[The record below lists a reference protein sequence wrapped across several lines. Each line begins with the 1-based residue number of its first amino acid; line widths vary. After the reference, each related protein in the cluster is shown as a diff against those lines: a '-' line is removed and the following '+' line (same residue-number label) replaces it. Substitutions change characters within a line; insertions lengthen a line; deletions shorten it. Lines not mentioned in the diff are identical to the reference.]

1 MDPLESI
8 KQGYF
13 QECEELLLAME
24 EGLIAM
30 ENGDRDPEIINAVF
44 RAVHSIKGGGGA
56 FGFDDLVAFAHS
68 FETVMDLIRSGEL
81 DPEAEVMKVLL
92 RAGDM
97 LSDHVAA
104 ARTAQRLDPSHD
116 EDSITELRALSGKVE
131 EEEELTES
139 FEELG
144 FHQVQLE
151 DSDGGG
157 APGLMDLPSLDEP
170 AADVTAE
177 VSAEEPPVGIA
188 DEEAAPAGEQGWL
201 VRFTPAATLYAK
213 ANEPALLL
221 REMATLGRVEATA
234 EFDTLPSLKDLDPE
248 EAYLHWSIRLYGDVA
263 QDKIEEVFDF
273 ASDDCTLEFTPLEAV
288 ASEVASAAV
297 TDDPP
302 ADETE
307 VVTDISEA
315 LPADENGP
323 AEDMLLADDEP
334 PAENVPESMAE
345 PEPLSDVVAEAAPA
359 QAPVIAAAPVPT
371 LVPEP
376 VSPAPVS
383 APVALSTPRPAAAP
397 AKVEEKPAAGG
408 ESVMKQTIRVD
419 LDKVERLG
427 NVVGELVITQA
438 MLAQHLLESRGAQMS
453 PMLANNM
460 AEFEHLLRELQEGV
474 MAIRTQ
480 PVKSVFQ
487 RMPRLVREL
496 AAQTSKQVRLVIKGE
511 ATEVDKTVI
520 ERLGDPL
527 THMIRNAVDHGL
539 ENEADRIAVGKDPE
553 GTVTLSAE
561 HRGGRIVIEVSD
573 DGKGIDRVR
582 VKAKALEK
590 GLISPNANLT
600 DEEID
605 NLIFLP
611 GFSTAA
617 TISNISGRGV
627 GMDVVRSSVADLGGR
642 IIMTS
647 NPGLGS
653 KFTMTLPLTLAVL
666 DGMVVAVGDQ
676 TFVLP
681 LTHIIES
688 LQPHADDIRPFGI
701 NSFLLRVRDVYVPL
715 VKVGELLNVKD
726 AGTDPTK
733 GVVILVESEG
743 TGRVALAVDQILGQ
757 RQVVIKSFEGN
768 YRHIEGIGAATILGD
783 GRVALIIDVDG
794 IVSVCRGHATES
806 NLNEVSATGTG
817 P

>member
-30 ENGDRDPEIINAVF
+30 ESGDRDPEIINAVF

-81 DPEAEVMKVLL
+81 DPEAEVMKILL

-144 FHQVQLE
+144 FHQVQL
-151 DSDGGG
+151 DDLDGGG
-157 APGLMDLPSLDEP
+157 APGPMELATFDEP
-170 AADVTAE
+170 SVEAPGDAPTETPVPE
-177 VSAEEPPVGIA
+177 VAPEA
-188 DEEAAPAGEQGWL
+188 AAPAGESGWL

-213 ANEPALLL
+213 ANEPSLLL
-221 REMATLGRVEATA
+221 REMATLGRIEATP
-234 EFDTLPSLKDLDPE
+234 EFDTLPSLKELDPE

-273 ASDDCTLEFTPLEAV
+273 ASDDCTLEFSPLETSGAV
-288 ASEVASAAV
+288 TPEAPAVEVAEVVADAAPTESVEPASEAV
-297 TDDPP
+297 
-302 ADETE
+302 
-307 VVTDISEA
+307 
-315 LPADENGP
+315 
-323 AEDMLLADDEP
+323 
-334 PAENVPESMAE
+334 AE
-345 PEPLSDVVAEAAPA
+345 PEPVAEPAPGNEPAPA
-359 QAPVIAAAPVPT
+359 PIAEVAAPVVSAPA
-371 LVPEP
+371 EP
-376 VSPAPVS
+376 APPPAPVVVEAVPAPVS
-383 APVALSTPRPAAAP
+383 AAPAVVQKPISP
-397 AKVEEKPAAGG
+397 AKVEDKAAAAAGGG

-438 MLAQHLLESRGAQMS
+438 MLAQHLIESRGAQMS

-539 ENEADRIAVGKDPE
+539 EVEADRITAGKDPE

-582 VKAKALEK
+582 VKAKAIEK

-617 TISNISGRGV
+617 SISNISGRGV

-642 IIMTS
+642 IIMSST
-647 NPGLGS
+647 PGVGS

-688 LQPHADDIRPFGI
+688 LQPHADDIRPFGT

-806 NLNEVSATGTG
+806 NMNELSATGTG